1 MVLADLTLLT
11 VAVILMLGG
20 AVMLLVGVVGAG
32 IAIPLI
38 AVGIG
43 VTAIVELDNA
53 GPLRTLRLQPTVEIV
68 ESHRIHVNSTLGE
81 GSR

>member
-1 MVLADLTLLT
+1 MMRMRRHLSAASGGGLTPAADLTLLT
-11 VAVILMLGG
+11 MAVILMLGG

-43 VTAIVELDNA
+43 VTAIVELDK
-53 GPLRTLRLQPTVEIV
+53 RR
-68 ESHRIHVNSTLGE
+68 HRD
-81 GSR
+81 R

>member
-1 MVLADLTLLT
+1 MRMRRHVSATPGGGGLTPAADLTLLT

-43 VTAIVELDNA
+43 VTAIVEIDK
-53 GPLRTLRLQPTVEIV
+53 RR
-68 ESHRIHVNSTLGE
+68 HRDD
-81 GSR
+81 R